1 MTRCF
6 RRSCLAA
13 VCLTIGLTTTIST
26 GQEQTPGQP
35 RQQPNQQRGQGNMA
49 DAQLVAML
57 LIDNHNEVA
66 AARLAEQR
74 SKSEEVKKFARQMI
88 EDHTKFIDK
97 LRPLAGQYANIAG
110 NREGAE
116 RAPTAQP
123 NRGGALD
130 IVQLKQQLGQKCL
143 ESTRKELESKE
154 GAKFDQ
160 CYVGMQVG
168 EHMKMVDTLEV
179 FQQYASSD
187 LKAL

>member
-1 MTRCF
+1 M
-6 RRSCLAA
+6 
-13 VCLTIGLTTTIST
+13 V
-26 GQEQTPGQP
+26 
-35 RQQPNQQRGQGNMA
+35 
-49 DAQLVAML
+49 
-57 LIDNHNEVA
+57 
-66 AARLAEQR
+66 
-74 SKSEEVKKFARQMI
+74 

-116 RAPTAQP
+116 RAPAAQL

-187 LKAL
+187 LKALLQEGSQTAAEHLKHAKMMAENMMDGRDRSTASREDRTQHKE